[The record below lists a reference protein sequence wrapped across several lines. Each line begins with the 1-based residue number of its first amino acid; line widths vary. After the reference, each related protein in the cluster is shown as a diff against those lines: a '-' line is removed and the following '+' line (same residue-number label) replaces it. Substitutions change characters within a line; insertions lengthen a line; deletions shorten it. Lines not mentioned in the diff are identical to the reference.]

1 MSNFIHFPE
10 LLSEQ
15 EYRHLPA
22 SEKDIYIKEILR
34 QTLSKNPNGTSISQL
49 VQYLPYSR
57 RTIEK
62 HLAIM
67 ERTQEIYSYKLGLN
81 KLYISNH
88 KKLESTSCS
97 VKLNDIEY
105 QIYALH
111 NKRGHFAVIQQRDT
125 ALPLPDITG
134 GMQIPLEHFE
144 GFVKYLKTISQ

>member
-49 VQYLPYSR
+49 ARYLPYSR

-67 ERTQEIYSYKLGLN
+67 GRTQEIYSYKLGLN

-88 KKLESTSCS
+88 KKLEATSCS
-97 VKLNDIEY
+97 ILLDSSEY
-105 QIYALH
+105 VVYTLH

-125 ALPLPDITG
+125 NIPDITG

-144 GFVKYLKTISQ
+144 GFVKYLKTIPK